1 MFESVILDLTMRTE
15 SGALSIGAPN
25 SDARFVAEATHAM
38 GVQYQCLLLT
48 DEGRQ
53 LLSRFAK
60 SVGCDFSRMDNL
72 QASNFIDSEYKALFS
87 FLCGVTFLS
96 HKSQ

>member
-1 MFESVILDLTMRTE
+1 MRTE

-25 SDARFVAEATHAM
+25 SSARFIQEATHAM
-38 GVQYQCLLLT
+38 ELEYQCLLLT

-53 LLSRFAK
+53 LLARFAK
-60 SVGCDFSRMDNL
+60 SVGCDFSQMDNL

>member
-1 MFESVILDLTMRTE
+1 MKTE

-25 SDARFVAEATHAM
+25 SDARFISEATHAM
-38 GVQYQCLLLT
+38 ESQYQCLLLT

-53 LLSRFAK
+53 LVSRFAK
-60 SVGCDFSRMDNL
+60 SVGCDFSRMDNI

-96 HKSQ
+96 SKV